1 MRVLRFSALCAAL
14 AATFGS
20 LQAQSVP
27 QRIEYFFDTDPGHG
41 KATAVQSVKAGDNQL
56 TFSTAGLQEGAHVL
70 YVRSQDNNG
79 AWSATTARP
88 LFVIKKRP
96 TGVRSLE
103 YFLDT
108 DPGYGKATRATIGGE
123 GATLLLEPNT
133 TETGA
138 HVLHL
143 RAQDDR
149 GNWSPV
155 FVRTLY
161 VCSPHRFNALEY
173 FFDSNDPG
181 TGKAVRVKLSTQAD
195 TPTGTF
201 VFDIPTDELPAGEH
215 QFNLRARFPDGT
227 WTLTRSEPFTITKN
241 GTGVAQIEWLLPV
254 SIQTTNTSCVLTS
267 RSSKGD
273 CRVELFSTQGI
284 LLASAQWK
292 ADDSQITLPLHNPK
306 GQILLVQ
313 VTELQSGRRTTRR
326 IVCR

>member
-133 TETGA
+133 TETVHTYCTCAHRMTGA
-138 HVLHL
+138 
-143 RAQDDR
+143 
-149 GNWSPV
+149 
-155 FVRTLY
+155 
-161 VCSPHRFNALEY
+161 
-173 FFDSNDPG
+173 
-181 TGKAVRVKLSTQAD
+181 TGRPSSSARSTYAPPIVSMRWNISS
-195 TPTGTF
+195 TAT
-201 VFDIPTDELPAGEH
+201 I
-215 QFNLRARFPDGT
+215 R
-227 WTLTRSEPFTITKN
+227 EPEK
-241 GTGVAQIEWLLPV
+241 P
-254 SIQTTNTSCVLTS
+254 
-267 RSSKGD
+267 
-273 CRVELFSTQGI
+273 
-284 LLASAQWK
+284 SA
-292 ADDSQITLPLHNPK
+292 
-306 GQILLVQ
+306 
-313 VTELQSGRRTTRR
+313 
-326 IVCR
+326 